1 MAIKKSKLDIAVRR
15 TAEIIEEH
23 LGTLPP
29 AEAKTML
36 RDIHK
41 LAVKS
46 SRSAGRG
53 KASRFGEAGVLA
65 FIRASA
71 KPA

>member
-1 MAIKKSKLDIAVRR
+1 MAIKKSKLDEAVRR

-29 AEAKTML
+29 ADAKAML
-36 RDIHK
+36 KDIHK

-46 SRSAGRG
+46 SRP
-53 KASRFGEAGVLA
+53 
-65 FIRASA
+65 A
-71 KPA
+71 KDE